1 MQAITQSGRWP
12 GNEAIGTHVIYSESE
27 EAAASSASMLG
38 TPMATAVQ
46 WGSWTTAI
54 CIWTC
59 TGAMNTGNAVWENSM
74 VDLNLELRS
83 SVDPTLW
90 ESEVD

>member
-1 MQAITQSGRWP
+1 MSR
-12 GNEAIGTHVIYSESE
+12 
-27 EAAASSASMLG
+27 
-38 TPMATAVQ
+38 ATAVK

-54 CIWTC
+54 CISTC

-83 SVDPTLW
+83 TVDPTLW